1 MLTVLYSSR
10 TSRSDDHVDAA
21 IQRVLEHTGFI
32 MGKEVTDFE
41 QAFAQYVGAKSAVGV
56 ASVTAALQL
65 SLLACGVGAGD
76 EVITTAHTFIATAEA
91 IWQVGTRPVFV
102 DINPRTYNIDPNC
115 VGDAITVRTKGYSYH
130 LCPSITLVA
139 LPLLVWPNVYWEIRY
154 GIS

>member
-1 MLTVLYSSR
+1 MQIPLVDLKAQYASIKPE
-10 TSRSDDHVDAA
+10 VDAA

-41 QAFAQYVGAKSAVGV
+41 QTFAQYVGAKSAVGV
-56 ASVTAALQL
+56 ASGTAALQL

-91 IWQVGTRPVFV
+91 IWQVGARPVFV

-115 VGDAITVRTKGYSYH
+115 VGDAITVRTK
-130 LCPSITLVA
+130 L
-139 LPLLVWPNVYWEIRY
+139 
-154 GIS
+154 